1 MIILDILSFGGI
13 GTNPAKDPIWSTWC
27 SRLLGFSNKYT
38 TKKQPQSQNKS

>member
-27 SRLLGFSNKYT
+27 
-38 TKKQPQSQNKS
+38 